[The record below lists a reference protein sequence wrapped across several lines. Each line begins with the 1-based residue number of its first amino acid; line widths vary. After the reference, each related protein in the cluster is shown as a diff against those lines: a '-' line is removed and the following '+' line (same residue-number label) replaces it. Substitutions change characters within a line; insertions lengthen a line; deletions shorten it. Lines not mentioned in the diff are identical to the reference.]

1 MIRVFPQLCL
11 FFLAC
16 SISFFARAQDAR
28 YAQMAAAPQLMNPA
42 MTGVMNGQ
50 MRLTANY
57 RELYTSLLG
66 SEGYR
71 SVGAGVEF
79 RRPAGNGNYFGL
91 GLQLQ
96 RDEMGSS
103 DFVRTQGLVGLS
115 YQQQLGGSR
124 RGGTGHFLVGGG
136 QVGFGQRGFDLNK
149 VWFSQ
154 QYFVDPLTRDAYL
167 DQTLPTGEPIAGSGS
182 NLYLDL
188 NAGIGWFANF
198 GDRTGAY
205 FGGAVYH
212 LTAPNVSPV
221 QGNED
226 RLDQRYVIHGGGELP
241 VGSGDMSLLPAAR
254 VMLQGPSQEI
264 LIGSNLRYT
273 ERAWREVALRV
284 GIWGQISNQSGGS
297 PALNAFIVS
306 AALETERLQ
315 FGLSYDISAG
325 ALNTV
330 SDGRG
335 GWELSV
341 IYVQP
346 SSYRDRVI
354 CPKF

>member
-1 MIRVFPQLCL
+1 MRRVFPQIFLFCL
-11 FFLAC
+11 AFSL
-16 SISFFARAQDAR
+16 SFAARTQDAR

-50 MRLTANY
+50 LRVTANY
-57 RELYTSLLG
+57 RELYTSLL
-66 SEGYR
+66 STEGYR
-71 SVGAGVEF
+71 SVGAGVEL

-96 RDEMGSS
+96 RDEMGAS
-103 DFVRTQGLVGLS
+103 DFVRTQGLVGMS
-115 YQQQLGGSR
+115 YQQQIGGSR
-124 RGGTGHFLVGGG
+124 RRGTGHFLVGGG
-136 QVGFGQRGFDLNK
+136 QVGFGQRGFDLTK

-167 DQTLPTGEPIAGSGS
+167 DQTLPSGEPITGSGS
-182 NLYLDL
+182 NLYLDV

-198 GDRTGAY
+198 GERTGAY
-205 FGGAVYH
+205 LGAAAYH
-212 LTAPNVSPV
+212 LTTPNVSPIE
-221 QGNED
+221 GNED
-226 RLDQRYVIHGGGELP
+226 NLDRRYVIHGGGEVPL
-241 VGSGDMSLLPAAR
+241 GSGDMSLLPAAR

-264 LIGSNLRYT
+264 LLGSNLRYT

-284 GIWGQISNQSGGS
+284 GIWGQMSNLTGGS
-297 PALNAFIVS
+297 PGLNAVIIS

-315 FGLSYDISAG
+315 FGVSYDVSAG

-330 SDGRG
+330 ADGRG

-341 IYVQP
+341 IYLQP

>member
-1 MIRVFPQLCL
+1 MKRVFPQIIIFCL
-11 FFLAC
+11 ALAT
-16 SISFFARAQDAR
+16 SFWTQAQDAR

-42 MTGVMNGQ
+42 MTGVMSGQ
-50 MRLTANY
+50 LRITANY
-57 RELYTSLLG
+57 RELYTSLL
-66 SEGYR
+66 STEGYR
-71 SVGAGVEF
+71 SVGAGAEF
-79 RRPAGNGNYFGL
+79 RLPAGNGNYFGL

-115 YQQQLGGSR
+115 YQQQVGGSR
-124 RGGTGHFLVGGG
+124 RRGTGHFLVGGG

-154 QYFVDPLTRDAYL
+154 QYFVDPLTREAYL

-182 NLYLDL
+182 NLYLDV
-188 NAGIGWFANF
+188 NAGIGWFANL

-212 LTAPNVSPV
+212 LTTPNVSPV

-226 RLDQRYVIHGGGELP
+226 RLDRRYVIHGGGELP
-241 VGSGDMSLLPAAR
+241 LGRGDMSLLPAAR

-264 LIGSNLRYT
+264 LFGTNLRYT

-284 GIWGQISNQSGGS
+284 GLWGQMSNQTGGS
-297 PALNAFIVS
+297 PGLNALIVS

-315 FGLSYDISAG
+315 FGVSYDISAG

-346 SSYRDRVI
+346 ASYRERVI
-354 CPKF
+354 CPTF